1 MLIMGD
7 SNSRV
12 GKYKNGDIE
21 RKYSAD
27 PCVLHYSKDYI
38 VMDYGR
44 ILMNI
49 FPLTNVRAH
58 VY

>member
-1 MLIMGD
+1 MGD

-12 GKYKNGDIE
+12 GKFKNGDIE
-21 RKYSAD
+21 RKYSVD
-27 PCVLHYSKDYI
+27 PCVLHDSKVYI

-44 ILMNI
+44 ILMDV
-49 FPLTNVRAH
+49 FPLTNVQAH